1 MTTGIPRAAAAGRRR
16 AVAKVIGAIG
26 AGWGL
31 AGARWSMAADEV
43 PLVAPRLQ
51 GPLSLE
57 AALRQR
63 RSLRQFSG
71 TPLNAAE
78 AGQLL
83 WAAQGVSD
91 AQGRRTAPSAGA
103 TYPLVLYL
111 VAGRIDGI
119 APGVHRYLPRA
130 HRLATLSTGDLRA
143 DLAASARGQRWIGE
157 APALVLIAAQT
168 ARTAARYG
176 ARAARYVAIEAG
188 AAAQN
193 LLLQAEALG
202 LGGTLVGAFDEAA
215 LRRSAPLAEAEQVLA
230 LVVVGRKP

>member
-1 MTTGIPRAAAAGRRR
+1 MATDLHRTAAAGRRR
-16 AVAKVIGAIG
+16 AVARLIGVIGL
-26 AGWGL
+26 GWGL
-31 AGARWSMAADEV
+31 AGTRWSMAADEV
-43 PLVAPRLQ
+43 PLAAPRLQ

-63 RSLRQFSG
+63 RSLRQFSA
-71 TPLNAAE
+71 TPLSAAE

-119 APGVHRYLPRA
+119 SPGVHRYLPQA
-130 HRLATLSTGDLRA
+130 HRLMAVSTGDLRA
-143 DLAASARGQRWIGE
+143 DLAAAARGQRWIGE

-176 ARAARYVAIEAG
+176 ARAERYVAIEAG

-215 LRRSAPLAEAEQVLA
+215 LRRSVPLAEAEQALA
-230 LVVVGRKP
+230 LVAVGRKP